1 MNVNINIV
9 NLYLPTV
16 LNRFINFVLSLNN
29 FSSRKKVNIG
39 TNIPSSVKAESINNT
54 SLRID

>member
-29 FSSRKKVNIG
+29 FSSRKKVSIG
-39 TNIPSSVKAESINNT
+39 TKTPSSVKAEYINNT

>member
-39 TNIPSSVKAESINNT
+39 TKTPSSVKAEYINNT